1 MQLTART
8 LMDAQ
13 LAAAVPADPHAAA
26 DNGSLP
32 AVPASSYSTRDP
44 SAALL
49 PAVAVLTVA
58 ASGSGLAYSVDA
70 ATACM
75 LLASVLRAGAWV
87 YAAFIFA
94 AAVLTVAWLVG
105 HQPQQQQ
112 RQQQGEEA
120 VQEVL
125 KPAGVLAGQGSRGAG
140 GLVSPGNEVGDKSKG
155 SGIPN
160 NPCACALL

>member
-1 MQLTART
+1 
-8 LMDAQ
+8 MDAQ

-94 AAVLTVAWLVG
+94 AAVLTAAWLVG
-105 HQPQQQQ
+105 HQPQKQQ

-120 VQEVL
+120 VQENL

-160 NPCACALL
+160 NPSACAAAALL